1 MTETLEF
8 SGSPELFIR
17 EDCNSLTASEVAN
30 ELMRAVSELVDQ
42 MRP

>member
-1 MTETLEF
+1 MTETPEF
-8 SGSPELFIR
+8 SGCPELFIR

-30 ELMRAVSELVDQ
+30 ELMWPLSGLVDQ